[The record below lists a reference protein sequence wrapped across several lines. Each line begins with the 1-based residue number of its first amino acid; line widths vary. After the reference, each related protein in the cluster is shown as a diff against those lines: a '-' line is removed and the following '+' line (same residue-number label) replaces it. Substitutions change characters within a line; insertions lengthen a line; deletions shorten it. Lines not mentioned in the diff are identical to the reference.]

1 MDYKDTLN
9 LPRTEFPMRANLAAR
24 ELDFLKSW
32 KDMDL
37 YGKLRE
43 RDAGREKF
51 ILHDGPPYAN
61 GHIHIGHALNKILKD
76 IIVKARTMEG
86 YGAPYVPG
94 WDCHGLPIELQ
105 VDKDLKGKKETMAPG
120 EFRGHCR
127 EYAKK
132 FVEIQ
137 RDEFIRL
144 GVIGDWYNP
153 YLTMN
158 YGYEASIVREFG
170 KFVGN
175 GGVYKGKK
183 PIHWCAS
190 CVTALA
196 EAEVEYADHSS
207 KSVYVKFRLDGTL
220 ADWAE
225 KKNPNAAE
233 TLKKFQE
240 SAKSKLSGKDI
251 EVYAV
256 IWTTTPWTI
265 PANLALSVNPDVDY
279 ILIQPMERPSAF
291 YLVAEK
297 LAPSLVQ
304 AISRYEKVEIK
315 YSETWAPFGK
325 VKGSDL
331 EGLNFKHPFLDRL
344 SPVLAGEHV
353 TLEAGTG
360 IVHTAPGHGQ
370 EDYEIG
376 QKYGLDIYT
385 PVNDHGKFTEDV
397 KFFAGM
403 HVFKADEAIIEKLK
417 EVGALL
423 ASEKIS
429 HSYPHCWRCKNPVL
443 FRATEQWFIS
453 MEKNGLREK
462 ALEYI
467 NKVEWV
473 PGWGI
478 DRIRGMIESR
488 PDWCISRQRSW
499 GVPITIFQCEYCGER
514 LMDENIVEHVA
525 KLIEKAG
532 ADIWFTLDAKELLP
546 GGTKC
551 PECGGREFKKET
563 DILDVWFDSGVSQ
576 AAVLKRR
583 PELAWP
589 ADLYLEGSDQHRG
602 WFQSSLLTSV
612 GTVGVAPFKSVLTH
626 GFTVDGEG
634 KKMSKSK
641 GNVIAPQKVIDQY
654 GAEILRLWVSASDY
668 TEDVRISDEILKRL
682 SEAYRRIRN
691 TARYILGNLYDF
703 DPAKDAVP
711 YKDMAELD
719 RWALHRLQGLN
730 LKIRKAYKDS
740 EFHLIYHTLHNFCA
754 VDMSAFYLD
763 VLKDRLYTEKPGGT
777 LRRSAQTA
785 MYEIL
790 SGMIRLMAPV
800 LSFTA
805 EEVWSFIPAADK
817 EASVHLADFPELHDD
832 WLDPS
837 LEERWDK
844 ILAVRA
850 EASKVL
856 EKLRAERVIGHSLDA
871 KVEIYAVTELADLL
885 NQYKD
890 ELASIFIVSEAVV
903 YPLDSAPANIPESD
917 IAPGFQV
924 SASSAE
930 GVKCER
936 CWQIKKDVGS
946 KESHPTLCGRCA
958 GVLEN

>member
-9 LPRTEFPMRANLAAR
+9 LPRTDFPMRANLSAR
-24 ELDFLKSW
+24 ELDFLKLW
-32 KDMDL
+32 KELDL
-37 YGKLRE
+37 YGLLRA
-43 RDAGREKF
+43 RGKGKEKF

-76 IIVKARTMEG
+76 IIVKAKTMEG
-86 YGAPYVPG
+86 FDAPYVPG

-105 VDKDLKGKKETMAPG
+105 VDKDLKGKKDSMPPG

-144 GVIGDWYNP
+144 GVIGDWHNP

-158 YGYEASIVREFG
+158 YPYEAAIVREFG

-196 EAEVEYADHSS
+196 EAEVEYADHTS

-225 KKNPNAAE
+225 EENIAAKA
-233 TLKKFQE
+233 TLLQLE
-240 SAKSKLSGKDI
+240 EVAKGKP
-251 EVYAV
+251 VFAV
-256 IWTTTPWTI
+256 IWTTTPWTL
-265 PANLALSVNPDVDY
+265 PANLALSVHPVFDYDLIEINGSGEILIIAAKLVNNFLSKIGNPDYKQIYPPSVADEDFEKDPSP
-279 ILIQPMERPSAF
+279 ILDGA
-291 YLVAEK
+291 A
-297 LAPSLVQ
+297 
-304 AISRYEKVEIK
+304 
-315 YSETWAPFGK
+315 
-325 VKGSDL
+325 L
-331 EGLNFKHPFLDRL
+331 EGLNFHHPFLDRL
-344 SPVLAGEHV
+344 SPVLVGEHV

-370 EDYEIG
+370 EDFEIG
-376 QKYGLDIYT
+376 QRYGLDIYT
-385 PVNDHGKFTEDV
+385 PVDDHGKFTNDV
-397 KFFAGM
+397 KFFAGQ
-403 HVFKADEAIIEKLK
+403 HVFKTDDAIIEKLK

-423 ASEKIS
+423 AMEKIS

-453 MEKNGLREK
+453 MEKNDLRKK

-467 NKVEWV
+467 NKIKWV
-473 PGWGI
+473 PEWGI
-478 DRIRGMIESR
+478 DRIRGMIENR

-499 GVPITIFQCEYCGER
+499 GVPITIFQCASCGER
-514 LMDENIVEHVA
+514 LMDEKIVGHVA
-525 KLIEKAG
+525 NLMESEG
-532 ADIWFTLDAKELLP
+532 ADIWFTKDAKELLP

-551 PECGGREFKKET
+551 PKCGGGEFKKES

-576 AAVLKRR
+576 AAVLKKR

-612 GTVGVAPFKSVLTH
+612 GTVGEAPFASVLTH
-626 GFTVDGEG
+626 GFTMDGEG

-711 YKDMAELD
+711 YNDMAEID
-719 RWALHRLQGLN
+719 RWALHRFQALN
-730 LKIRKAYKDS
+730 GKIRQAYDDS
-740 EFHLIYHTLHNFCA
+740 QFHLIYHTLHNFCA

-763 VLKDRLYTEKPGGT
+763 VLKDRLYTEKPGGN

-790 SGMIRLMAPV
+790 SGMVRLMAPV

-805 EEVWSFIPAADK
+805 EEVWAFLPGAEK
-817 EASVHLADFPELHDD
+817 EASVHLARFPDMHEEWTD
-832 WLDPS
+832 S
-837 LEERWDK
+837 ALEERWDK
-844 ILAVRA
+844 ILAVLG
-850 EASKVL
+850 EAAKVL
-856 EKLRAERVIGHSLDA
+856 ERLRAERVIGHSLDA
-871 KVEIYAVTELADLL
+871 SVELFTDPELYNFLKEYETELS
-885 NQYKD
+885 
-890 ELASIFIVSEAVV
+890 SIFIVSEVV
-903 YPLDSAPANIPESD
+903 LNSGFEKAPEDAYASD
-917 IAPGFQV
+917 QV
-924 SASSAE
+924 YGLAISASPAE
-930 GVKCER
+930 GTKCER

-946 KESHPTLCGRCA
+946 SSAHPTLCGRCA
-958 GVLEN
+958 GVLS

>member
-1 MDYKDTLN
+1 
-9 LPRTEFPMRANLAAR
+9 
-24 ELDFLKSW
+24 
-32 KDMDL
+32 
-37 YGKLRE
+37 
-43 RDAGREKF
+43 
-51 ILHDGPPYAN
+51 
-61 GHIHIGHALNKILKD
+61 
-76 IIVKARTMEG
+76 MEG

-158 YGYEASIVREFG
+158 YGFEASIVREFG

-196 EAEVEYADHSS
+196 EAEVEYADHTS
-207 KSVYVKFRLDGTL
+207 KSVYVKFKLDGTL
-220 ADWAE
+220 ADFAE
-225 KKNPNAAE
+225 KNNPHAKD
-233 TLKKFQE
+233 TLKKIQ
-240 SAKSKLSGKDI
+240 DI
-251 EVYAV
+251 AGGLPVSAV
-256 IWTTTPWTI
+256 IWTTTPWTL
-265 PANLALSVNPDVDY
+265 PANLALSVNPDY
-279 ILIQPMERPSAF
+279 NYWLIQLTGDNELLLVQRDLYNNLLTAVSKER
-291 YLVAEK
+291 K
-297 LAPSLVQ
+297 LATGTAATVITSND
-304 AISRYEKVEIK
+304 KEIEFRG
-315 YSETWAPFGK
+315 SE
-325 VKGSDL
+325 L

-344 SPVLAGEHV
+344 SPVLVGEHV

-385 PVNDHGKFTEDV
+385 PVDDHGKFTDDV

-403 HVFKADEAIIEKLK
+403 HVFKADKAIIEKLT
-417 EVGALL
+417 EVDALL
-423 ASEKIS
+423 AMEPIS

-488 PDWCISRQRSW
+488 PDWCISRQRAW
-499 GVPITIFQCEYCGER
+499 GVPITIFQCAGCGER
-514 LMDENIVEHVA
+514 LMSEDIVEHVA
-525 KLIEKAG
+525 NLMEKTG
-532 ADIWFTLDAKELLP
+532 ADIWFTLPAEKLLP
-546 GGTKC
+546 KGTTC
-551 PECGGREFKKET
+551 PKCGGKEFKKET

-602 WFQSSLLTSV
+602 WFQSSLLTAV

-691 TARYILGNLYDF
+691 TARYILGNLSDF
-703 DPAKDAVP
+703 DPLKDAVP
-711 YKDMAELD
+711 YKEMAELD

-763 VLKDRLYTEKPGGT
+763 VLKDRLYTEKPDGA

-805 EEVWSFIPAADK
+805 EEVWAFIPGAGK
-817 EASVHLADFPELHDD
+817 EQSVHLADFPALRDD
-832 WLDPS
+832 WSGPNAGGAMEYNTRLCGPRRRRS
-837 LEERWDK
+837 WRSFVRIESSA
-844 ILAVRA
+844 ILWTPRLT
-850 EASKVL
+850 SM
-856 EKLRAERVIGHSLDA
+856 LRQNYTSFWRIMRQS
-871 KVEIYAVTELADLL
+871 
-885 NQYKD
+885 
-890 ELASIFIVSEAVV
+890 
-903 YPLDSAPANIPESD
+903 YPLFSLSRRLYYIEILKRLRPMLMSVR
-917 IAPGFQV
+917 FQ
-924 SASSAE
+924 
-930 GVKCER
+930 
-936 CWQIKKDVGS
+936 
-946 KESHPTLCGRCA
+946 
-958 GVLEN
+958 

>member
-9 LPRTEFPMRANLAAR
+9 LPRTEFPMRANLAVK

-32 KDMDL
+32 KEMDL

-43 RDAGREKF
+43 RDAGRDKF

-158 YGYEASIVREFG
+158 YGFEASIVREFG

-207 KSVYVKFRLDGTL
+207 KSVYVKFKLDGTL
-220 ADWAE
+220 ADFAE
-225 KKNPNAAE
+225 KNNPAAKD
-233 TLKKFQE
+233 TLKKIQDA
-240 SAKSKLSGKDI
+240 AKGRA
-251 EVYAV
+251 VYAV
-256 IWTTTPWTI
+256 IWTTTPWTL
-265 PANLALSVNPDVDY
+265 PANLALSVNPNY
-279 ILIQPMERPSAF
+279 NYWLIQLTGDNELLLVQRDLYNNLLTAVSKER
-291 YLVAEK
+291 K
-297 LAPSLVQ
+297 LAPGTAATVITSND
-304 AISRYEKVEIK
+304 KEIQFRG
-315 YSETWAPFGK
+315 SE
-325 VKGSDL
+325 L
-331 EGLNFKHPFLDRL
+331 EGLNFRHPFLDRL
-344 SPVLAGEHV
+344 SPVLTGEHV

-385 PVNDHGKFTEDV
+385 PVDDHGKFTDDV
-397 KFFAGM
+397 TFFAGM
-403 HVFKADEAIIEKLK
+403 HVFKADKAIIEKLT
-417 EVGALL
+417 EVDALL
-423 ASEKIS
+423 AMEPIT

-488 PDWCISRQRSW
+488 PDWCISRQRAW
-499 GVPITIFQCEYCGER
+499 GVPITIFQCAGCGER

-525 KLIEKAG
+525 NLMEK
-532 ADIWFTLDAKELLP
+532 
-546 GGTKC
+546 
-551 PECGGREFKKET
+551 CGRGYMVHSGREGTPAGRDK
-563 DILDVWFDSGVSQ
+563 VPRV
-576 AAVLKRR
+576 RR
-583 PELAWP
+583 
-589 ADLYLEGSDQHRG
+589 
-602 WFQSSLLTSV
+602 
-612 GTVGVAPFKSVLTH
+612 
-626 GFTVDGEG
+626 
-634 KKMSKSK
+634 
-641 GNVIAPQKVIDQY
+641 
-654 GAEILRLWVSASDY
+654 
-668 TEDVRISDEILKRL
+668 
-682 SEAYRRIRN
+682 
-691 TARYILGNLYDF
+691 
-703 DPAKDAVP
+703 
-711 YKDMAELD
+711 
-719 RWALHRLQGLN
+719 QG
-730 LKIRKAYKDS
+730 I
-740 EFHLIYHTLHNFCA
+740 
-754 VDMSAFYLD
+754 
-763 VLKDRLYTEKPGGT
+763 
-777 LRRSAQTA
+777 
-785 MYEIL
+785 
-790 SGMIRLMAPV
+790 
-800 LSFTA
+800 
-805 EEVWSFIPAADK
+805 
-817 EASVHLADFPELHDD
+817 
-832 WLDPS
+832 
-837 LEERWDK
+837 
-844 ILAVRA
+844 
-850 EASKVL
+850 
-856 EKLRAERVIGHSLDA
+856 
-871 KVEIYAVTELADLL
+871 
-885 NQYKD
+885 
-890 ELASIFIVSEAVV
+890 
-903 YPLDSAPANIPESD
+903 
-917 IAPGFQV
+917 
-924 SASSAE
+924 
-930 GVKCER
+930 
-936 CWQIKKDVGS
+936 
-946 KESHPTLCGRCA
+946 
-958 GVLEN
+958 